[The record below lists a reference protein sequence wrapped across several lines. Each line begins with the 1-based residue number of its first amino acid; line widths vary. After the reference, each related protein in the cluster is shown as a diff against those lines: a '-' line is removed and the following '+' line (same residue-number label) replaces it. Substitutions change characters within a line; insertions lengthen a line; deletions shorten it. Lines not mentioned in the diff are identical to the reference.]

1 MASSAF
7 AEASP
12 NGPSDR
18 RRCSARRAAK
28 RCRQAGLDAASCR
41 APFAPASFW
50 LPSAPSPRR
59 RPAPDRGPSRPRAA
73 RLERSPPSP
82 RGARRRTYSASIASI
97 RHESSA
103 PRSRLSFNSKPR
115 PVTSRQIA
123 SPATRKTGRR
133 PSSAAAASNGIGTR
147 SCRGPSSTRISPSG
161 LVEQRPNDLRHIGNV
176 ERLQGRRFH
185 RAHANLRRFQAGTAG
200 R

>member
-1 MASSAF
+1 M
-7 AEASP
+7 P
-12 NGPSDR
+12 
-18 RRCSARRAAK
+18 
-28 RCRQAGLDAASCR
+28 
-41 APFAPASFW
+41 APFTPASFW
-50 LPSAPSPRR
+50 LPSWPSPRR
-59 RPAPDRGPSRPRAA
+59 RRAPDRGPSPPRGP

-82 RGARRRTYSASIASI
+82 RGGLQENVSASIASI

-147 SCRGPSSTRISPSG
+147 SCRGPSSTRICRPASLSSARTTCDTKATSSVFMGAVSVALMRTSG
-161 LVEQRPNDLRHIGNV
+161 ASRPGPQAGR
-176 ERLQGRRFH
+176 GRR
-185 RAHANLRRFQAGTAG
+185 RRGGSFS
-200 R
+200 RSREP